1 MSSSAPHPVS
11 STSAPSDP
19 AAAIPTPAAAA
30 PAANGGGAPRPPKEK
45 KAKKDDGLA
54 AGMNALELDPKP
66 EFLASRIEMFERL
79 QREAVARIAGECHAV
94 HRCRERKRKLKCV
107 AGYLLIVY
115 FFLGSN
121 S

>member
-19 AAAIPTPAAAA
+19 AAAISTPAAA
-30 PAANGGGAPRPPKEK
+30 PAVNGGGVPRPPKEK
-45 KAKKDDGLA
+45 KAKKEDGLA

-79 QREAVARIAGECHAV
+79 QKEAVARIAGECNAFV
-94 HRCRERKRKLKCV
+94 WCWERKRKLECV

-115 FFLGSN
+115 FLFGSN